1 MEITEKMVLALLK
14 KGFEYELEDA
24 EMEIEIP
31 LSTFTGDFENES
43 MMKMTCKYTGLKM
56 KISQDD

>member
-1 MEITEKMVLALLK
+1 MEITEKMVLALLR

-31 LSTFTGDFENES
+31 LSAENES
-43 MMKMTCKYTGLKM
+43 MMKMNIKCTGLKM
-56 KISQDD
+56 RISQDD